1 MIFELQMTYIEFFAH
16 WTLFLPFQYFIKK
29 FRAIIDSASSDTR
42 QMSIAIRGY
51 GYFSKV
57 ELFHLSNEV
66 IG

>member
-1 MIFELQMTYIEFFAH
+1 MDFGSCTVTNVIML
-16 WTLFLPFQYFIKK
+16 LLPQYFIKT

-57 ELFHLSNEV
+57 
-66 IG
+66 